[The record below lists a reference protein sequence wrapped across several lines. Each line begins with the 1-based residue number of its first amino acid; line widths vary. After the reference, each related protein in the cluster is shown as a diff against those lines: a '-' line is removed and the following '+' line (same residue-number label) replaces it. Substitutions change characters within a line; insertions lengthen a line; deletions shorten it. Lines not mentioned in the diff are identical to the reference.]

1 MNEAEL
7 LTAKILIVDDIQAN
21 VLLFEAM
28 LKSEGYCNVYS
39 TTDSRKAADLYR
51 LYRPDLVLLDL
62 DMPYLNGFDVMD
74 QLKEIESES
83 YLPVLVLTGLSDQSV
98 RIRALEFG
106 ARDFLC
112 KPFEHVEAL
121 TRIRNLVEVRLLH
134 NAVRE
139 QNRILEEK
147 VRERTRKLRETQL
160 DIIRRLGRAA
170 EYRDNE
176 TGFHVI
182 RMSHFSACLARTVG
196 FSDTDCE
203 ILLYASP
210 MHDVGKIGIPDRIL
224 LKNAPL
230 TSEEWT
236 IMKTHTVIGS
246 DLLAGHDSELMQMA
260 SELALCHHE
269 KWDGS
274 GYPRGLKGEEIPLIA
289 RIVALC
295 DVFDALTSARP
306 YKKAWSIEETMTYI
320 EAERGKHFDPKLVEL
335 FQQVLPEILEIKAR
349 YADPVVPRPTHHS
362 LSERPVKIE

>member
-28 LKSEGYCNVYS
+28 LKSEGYCNVYG

-51 LYRPDLVLLDL
+51 QYNPDLVLLDL

-246 DLLAGHDSELMQMA
+246 DLLAG
-260 SELALCHHE
+260 
-269 KWDGS
+269 
-274 GYPRGLKGEEIPLIA
+274 
-289 RIVALC
+289 
-295 DVFDALTSARP
+295 
-306 YKKAWSIEETMTYI
+306 
-320 EAERGKHFDPKLVEL
+320 
-335 FQQVLPEILEIKAR
+335 
-349 YADPVVPRPTHHS
+349 
-362 LSERPVKIE
+362 